1 MNDVTHTSR
10 ITLLLLDSLLHA
22 FSGWAMAA
30 KCARNIIRTCSISTY
45 YEILG
50 VSKNATQAEI
60 KAAYYERSKKLH
72 PDKKDCSNDHQELK
86 RQNDAFVEL
95 TTAYEILKV
104 PERRQSYD
112 ISLNSNRS
120 FAGCIEQS
128 SFDGL
133 FSHSQ
138 CRNRKKSA
146 DLIAMYH
153 GFWKNFGVF
162 GDCLR
167 FLTQSLFVAVVI
179 VAILLQFSN

>member
-1 MNDVTHTSR
+1 
-10 ITLLLLDSLLHA
+10 
-22 FSGWAMAA
+22 MAA